1 MILTNI
7 LDSNITWIVFWT
19 IIFIVTLLVEISTT
33 QLVSI
38 WFSGASIISFILAL
52 CSVPYWIQIVVFV
65 VSSALLLFL
74 SKFLF
79 KDKILK
85 FKKSPTNADTLIGQE
100 IKLTKGVSLLE
111 YGEARIRDV
120 IWTVAVSSD
129 DEKFNKDDIVVIKEI
144 KGNKLIVTKKN

>member
-19 IIFIVTLLVEISTT
+19 IIFIITLLVEISTT

-52 CSVPYWIQIVVFV
+52 CSVPYWIQLVVFV

-74 SKFLF
+74 SNLLF

-120 IWTVAVSSD
+120 IWTVAVD
-129 DEKFNKDDIVVIKEI
+129 DDKQYNKDEIVVIKEI
-144 KGNKLIVTKKN
+144 KGNKLIVTKK

>member
-120 IWTVAVSSD
+120 IWTIAVD
-129 DEKFNKDDIVVIKEI
+129 DNVQFKKDEIVVIKEI

>member
-52 CSVPYWIQIVVFV
+52 CSVPYWIQLVVFV

-120 IWTVAVSSD
+120 IWTIAVD
-129 DEKFNKDDIVVIKEI
+129 DNVQFKKDEIVVIKEI

>member
-7 LDSNITWIVFWT
+7 LDSNITWFVFWT

-120 IWTVAVSSD
+120 IWTVAVD
-129 DEKFNKDDIVVIKEI
+129 GNEQFNKDEIVVIKEI

>member
-19 IIFIVTLLVEISTT
+19 IIFIITLLVEISTT

-52 CSVPYWIQIVVFV
+52 CSVPYWIQLVVFV
-65 VSSALLLFL
+65 FSSALLLFL
-74 SKFLF
+74 SNLLF

-120 IWTVAVSSD
+120 IWTVAVD
-129 DEKFNKDDIVVIKEI
+129 NDKQYNKDEIVVIKEI
-144 KGNKLIVTKKN
+144 KGNKLIVTKK

>member
-1 MILTNI
+1 MISTNI

-19 IIFIVTLLVEISTT
+19 IIFIITLLVEISTT

-52 CSVPYWIQIVVFV
+52 CSVPYWIQLVVFV

-74 SKFLF
+74 SNLLF

-120 IWTVAVSSD
+120 IWTVAVD
-129 DEKFNKDDIVVIKEI
+129 DDKQYNKDEIVVIKEI
-144 KGNKLIVTKKN
+144 KGNKLIVTKK

>member
-52 CSVPYWIQIVVFV
+52 FSVPYWIQIVVFV

-120 IWTVAVSSD
+120 IWTIAVD
-129 DEKFNKDDIVVIKEI
+129 DNVQFKKDEIVVIKEI